1 MSDGSSGALSGLRV
15 IESGHLISGPFCAHL
30 FADHGAEVIK
40 VEPPV
45 GGDSMRK
52 WGALYKG
59 EGLYWP
65 VIGRNKKSVTLDL
78 RVSEGQQA
86 FRELVKT
93 ADVLVEN
100 FRPGTFEKWGIG
112 WEELHA
118 INPQLVM
125 VRISGYGQT
134 GPYKDR
140 AGYGAISEAM
150 SGFRHLTAE
159 PGQRPVRVG
168 ISIGDSL
175 AGTQG
180 FIGALLALLSGAF
193 SGGPREGQV
202 IDIGLYEAMWMY
214 MEGILPEYDKLGLVR
229 EPTGSIIPKI
239 APSSV
244 YPTVDGEWVVIGGN
258 GDAVFKRFAGATG
271 HDEWLEEGH
280 EYSTHFGR
288 GEAQA
293 RLDGEIAEW
302 TITQTAAAI
311 LENLDTAGVPA
322 SRIYTAADIVRDPH
336 YKARDMVISVP
347 APTLGGELLAM
358 PGIVPKLSRTPG
370 LVTQGAP
377 LLGQHNEE
385 VWEVVLGSERFQAL
399 RDSSVI

>member
-1 MSDGSSGALSGLRV
+1 
-15 IESGHLISGPFCAHL
+15 
-30 FADHGAEVIK
+30 
-40 VEPPV
+40 
-45 GGDSMRK
+45 MRQ

-59 EGLYWP
+59 VGLYWP

-78 RVSEGQQA
+78 RAEEGQSA
-86 FRELVKT
+86 FIKLIKT
-93 ADVLVEN
+93 ADVLIEN
-100 FRPGTFEKWGIG
+100 FRPGTLEKWGLG
-112 WEELHA
+112 WDELHA
-118 INPQLVM
+118 INPGLVM

-193 SGGPREGQV
+193 SGAPRVGQV

-214 MEGILPEYDKLGLVR
+214 MEGILPEYDKLGIVR

-244 YPTVDGEWVVIGGN
+244 YPSSEGEWVVIGGN
-258 GDAVFKRFAGATG
+258 GDAVFRRFASAIG
-271 HDEWLEEGH
+271 HDEWISEDH
-280 EYSTHFGR
+280 RYATHAGR
-288 GEAQA
+288 GEHQA
-293 RLDGEIAEW
+293 ELDGDIAAW
-302 TITQTAAAI
+302 TVTQTSAAI
-311 LENLDTAGVPA
+311 LALLDEAGVPA
-322 SRIYTAADIVRDPH
+322 SRIYTAADILADPH
-336 YKARDMVISVP
+336 YQARDMVLRVP
-347 APTLGGELLAM
+347 SPTLGGEDVAM
-358 PGIVPKLSRTPG
+358 PGIVPKLSATPG
-370 LVTQGAP
+370 SVERGAP
-377 LLGQHNEE
+377 LLGEQNDEI
-385 VWEVVLGSERFQAL
+385 WGSVLGPHQMATLKEAG
-399 RDSSVI
+399 VI